1 MRAKNVGE
9 SLDRVMAEDEVVAGI
24 WHSLIAKLATDS
36 RITAQYMGFLSL
48 IEPKGVLGDTL
59 YLEVANDGT
68 RNMIDQR
75 LRPIMVEYLTLEAGV
90 TGGPTNFALVVNPA
104 LNNQSDASTVEND
117 PANDWATTYESS
129 LSAPVTPIL
138 PQTAS
143 ANPTASGY
151 SANASTAMASAIPQA
166 LPTPM
171 TPSMTLSSAGLPM
184 GPFGGSA
191 SENPNSSHHL
201 NPNYTFDT
209 YVIGE
214 SNRMAHAMA
223 LAVGEAPGKAYNP
236 LFVYGNSGLGKTHL
250 LHAIGN
256 YAISLYPRIRVR
268 YVNSE
273 EFTNDYINALRDN
286 TMVEF
291 QNQYR
296 MIDILL
302 IDDIQFLAGKEGT
315 QEAFF
320 HLFNI
325 LHTNNKQIVITS
337 DVSPKQLDG
346 FEERLASRFGGGLS
360 IDIQVPTL
368 ETRIAILR
376 KKVERDG
383 YPVSDEIL
391 EYIASRV
398 TRNIRELEGSLTRL
412 TAWASL
418 TKQRID
424 MTLVQTVLKD
434 LVAVAEDEV
443 TTPVEI
449 MNAVAAHFAISV
461 DELSGKSRQQA
472 IANAR
477 QIAMYLCREMTTLS
491 LPKIGQVFGGKDH
504 TTVMYARDKV
514 EKLMRERRTFYDTV
528 TEIIN
533 SINKKSL

>member
-1 MRAKNVGE
+1 MSE
-9 SLDRVMAEDEVVAGI
+9 QDVVAEI
-24 WHSLIAKLATDS
+24 WHTLLTKLGTDP

-75 LRPIMVEYLTLEAGV
+75 LRPIMLEHLANSAEI
-90 TGGPTNFALVVNPA
+90 TGGPTNFALVVNSA
-104 LNNQSDASTVEND
+104 LNVVPETTND
-117 PANDWATTYESS
+117 VANEWANTYENS
-129 LSAPVTPIL
+129 LVAPVTPIL
-138 PQTAS
+138 PQSSATNPIAS
-143 ANPTASGY
+143 QAV
-151 SANASTAMASAIPQA
+151 SAQP
-166 LPTPM
+166 L
-171 TPSMTLSSAGLPM
+171 TLSSTGLPV
-184 GPFGGSA
+184 GPFGSTNTSVFEG
-191 SENPNSSHHL
+191 NSGNHL

-223 LAVGEAPGKAYNP
+223 LAVGEAPGKSYNP

-256 YAISLYPRIRVR
+256 YAVSLYPRIRVR

-346 FEERLASRFGGGLS
+346 FEDRLASRFGGGLS

-383 YPVSDEIL
+383 YPVSDDIL
-391 EYIASRV
+391 EYIATRV

-424 MTLVQTVLKD
+424 MALVQTVLKD
-434 LVAVAEDEV
+434 LVAVADDEV

-449 MNAVAAHFAISV
+449 MNAVAAYFGITV
-461 DELSGKSRQQA
+461 DDLTGKSRQQA

-477 QIAMYLCREMTTLS
+477 QIAMYLCREMTQLS
-491 LPKIGQVFGGKDH
+491 LPKVGQVFGGKDH

-533 SINKKSL
+533 TINKKSY

>member
-1 MRAKNVGE
+1 
-9 SLDRVMAEDEVVAGI
+9 MAEDEFVTGI
-24 WHSLIAKLATDS
+24 WHNLLAKLGLDS
-36 RITAQYMGFLSL
+36 RVTAQYMGFLSL

-75 LRPIMVEYLTLEAGV
+75 LRPIMIEYLAEEADV
-90 TGGPTNFALVVNPA
+90 TGGPRNFALVVNPA
-104 LNNQSDASTVEND
+104 LNVQQENQTFDAD
-117 PANDWATTYESS
+117 PANDWASTYENS

-138 PQTAS
+138 PQGSVISGAYS
-143 ANPTASGY
+143 NPA
-151 SANASTAMASAIPQA
+151 
-166 LPTPM
+166 PT
-171 TPSMTLSSAGLPM
+171 MTLSSTGLPM
-184 GPFGGSA
+184 GPFGGA
-191 SENPNSSHHL
+191 VTPSEPAASHHL

-223 LAVGEAPGKAYNP
+223 LAVGEAPGKSYNP

-337 DVSPKQLDG
+337 AVSPKQLDG
-346 FEERLASRFGGGLS
+346 FEDRLASRFGGGLS

-424 MTLVQTVLKD
+424 MALVQTVLKD
-434 LVAVAEDEV
+434 LVAVADDEV

-449 MNAVAAHFAISV
+449 MNAVAAHFGISV
-461 DELSGKSRQQA
+461 DDLSGKSRQQA

-533 SINKKSL
+533 SINKKSF

>member
-1 MRAKNVGE
+1 
-9 SLDRVMAEDEVVAGI
+9 MAEEDVVASI
-24 WHSLIAKLATDS
+24 WHTLLAKLASDP
-36 RITAQYMGFLSL
+36 RVTAQYMGFLSL
-48 IEPKGVLGDTL
+48 IEPKGVLGDTI

-75 LRPIMVEYLTLEAGV
+75 LRPIIVEHLAAEAEL
-90 TGGPTNFALVVNPA
+90 TGGPTNFALVVNA
-104 LNNQSDASTVEND
+104 SLNVSPEPVADV
-117 PANDWATTYESS
+117 ANEWANTYENS

-138 PQTAS
+138 PQATAPAS
-143 ANPTASGY
+143 AFAPATEPY
-151 SANASTAMASAIPQA
+151 SAPVAPV
-166 LPTPM
+166 
-171 TPSMTLSSAGLPM
+171 TLSSAGLPV

-191 SENPNSSHHL
+191 SSGESTSGNHL

-223 LAVGEAPGKAYNP
+223 LAVGEAPGKSYNP

-256 YAISLYPRIRVR
+256 YAVSLYPRIRVR

-346 FEERLASRFGGGLS
+346 FEDRLASRFGGGLS

-383 YPVSDEIL
+383 YPVSDDIL
-391 EYIASRV
+391 EYIATRV

-424 MTLVQTVLKD
+424 MALVQTVLKD
-434 LVAVAEDEV
+434 LVAVADDEV

-449 MNAVAAHFAISV
+449 MNAVAAYFGISV
-461 DELSGKSRQQA
+461 DDLTGKSRQQA

-491 LPKIGQVFGGKDH
+491 LPKVGQVFGGKDH

-533 SINKKSL
+533 TINKKSF

>member
-1 MRAKNVGE
+1 
-9 SLDRVMAEDEVVAGI
+9 MAENEVVGHI
-24 WHSLIAKLATDS
+24 WRNLLARLSADD

-48 IEPKGVLGDTL
+48 VEPKGVLGDTL

-75 LRPIMVEYLTLEAGV
+75 LRPIMIECLVHDAEL
-90 TGGPTNFALVVNPA
+90 GGPTNFALVVNTA
-104 LNNQSDASTVEND
+104 LNVQPTPAADVSNDYAS
-117 PANDWATTYESS
+117 TYESS
-129 LSAPVTPIL
+129 FGGPVTPIL
-138 PQTAS
+138 PQTQGSVAS
-143 ANPTASGY
+143 ATQIASVNQALSNPY
-151 SANASTAMASAIPQA
+151 STATTSFYQD
-166 LPTPM
+166 
-171 TPSMTLSSAGLPM
+171 SN
-184 GPFGGSA
+184 GG
-191 SENPNSSHHL
+191 NHL

-223 LAVGEAPGKAYNP
+223 LAVGEAPGKSYNP
-236 LFVYGNSGLGKTHL
+236 LFIYGNSGLGKTHL

-256 YAISLYPRIRVR
+256 YAVSLYPRIRVR

-286 TMVEF
+286 TMVDF

-296 MIDILL
+296 LIDVLL

-325 LHTNNKQIVITS
+325 LHTNNKQVVITS

-346 FEERLASRFGGGLS
+346 FEDRLVSRFGGGLS
-360 IDIQVPTL
+360 TDIQVPTL

-383 YPVSDEIL
+383 HPVADEIL

-412 TAWASL
+412 TAWSSL
-418 TKQRID
+418 TKQPID
-424 MTLVQTVLKD
+424 MNMVQTVLKD
-434 LVAVAEDEV
+434 LVAVANDEV

-449 MNAVAAHFAISV
+449 MNAVAAYFGISI
-461 DELSGKSRQQA
+461 DELTGQSRQQA
-472 IANAR
+472 IATAR

-491 LPKIGQVFGGKDH
+491 LPKVGAVFGGKDH
-504 TTVMYARDKV
+504 TTVMYARTKV
-514 EKLMRERRTFYDTV
+514 EKLMRERRSFYDQV

-533 SINKKSL
+533 IINKKAN